1 MTGDVYHAI
10 LRLVEIKSESEVSG
24 LLNMSDIL
32 RGYTD
37 TIILAQL
44 QEKDSY
50 GYEINKNVQELT
62 AGMLEL
68 KEATL
73 YTSFRRMET
82 SGYIVSYWGDESVGA
97 RRRYYALTESG
108 KALFREN
115 LADWKKAKE
124 IIEKLIE
131 R

>member
-1 MTGDVYHAI
+1 MLSLPMLKIFKRKRGETM
-10 LRLVEIKSESEVSG
+10 
-24 LLNMSDIL
+24 LNMSDIL

-44 QEKDSY
+44 FDKDSY
-50 GYEINKNVQELT
+50 GYEINKNIQELT
-62 AGMLEL
+62 DGMLEL

-73 YTSFRRMET
+73 YTSFRRLES
-82 SGYIVSYWGDESVGA
+82 SGEIISYWGDENTGA

-108 KALFREN
+108 RKLYYEN
-115 LADWKKAKE
+115 LSDWKSAKK

-131 R
+131 AREG